1 MRNDVASVWMR
12 RRFIFF
18 LPPPLAGARFAI
30 IDHVDLLYGRIT
42 TQTNQ
47 GIMKRKTLY
56 SVLEGDANSRPTVIY
71 DRFMTFVILLSLLPL
86 CFKESNLV
94 LDIIDYVTVSIFM
107 IDYALRWSTADMKLG
122 HGRLS
127 FLIYPFTPMA
137 LIDMLS
143 ILPSFLAI
151 NPSWRLS
158 RLVRLI
164 RVVRAFKLLRY
175 SRSLKMIV
183 KVFIDE
189 REPLL
194 AVLLLAIAYTFVSA
208 LIVFNV
214 EPETF
219 PSLFDAVY

>member
-1 MRNDVASVWMR
+1 M
-12 RRFIFF
+12 
-18 LPPPLAGARFAI
+18 
-30 IDHVDLLYGRIT
+30 
-42 TQTNQ
+42 
-47 GIMKRKTLY
+47 
-56 SVLEGDANSRPTVIY
+56 
-71 DRFMTFVILLSLLPL
+71 
-86 CFKESNLV
+86 